1 MTKRT
6 KISKNEIKRNTFYQL
21 PKFLFLDEFKELSC
35 ESKILYAMLKE
46 RHELSIINNWIDI
59 DEFVYLIFSRENMGK
74 MLNKSENTIKKVMQ
88 ELKKYKLIEEK
99 RQGQGKPNRIYLL
112 TVEDVAEFQNLKY
125 CGSETANIEVLNP
138 QYLPPNNTKNSNTNQ
153 IDITSSSKK
162 KNKEEKIDD
171 DEIEKALKNLKDKKK
186 GSLEIAPK
194 GNKQE
199 NPNCEI
205 NTNKN
210 IKEIQE
216 LLFDKLKTKI
226 SEKQAETLLIASNS
240 DIERLKSRIDVAIT
254 QTINNVIGWLIDA
267 LKRPDE
273 QYKVISTTAKKVS
286 KKSKFA
292 NYTGRKWDYKEIE
305 KLENEYIERKLKE
318 SDQEK
323 NL

>member
-1 MTKRT
+1 MTNRT
-6 KISKNEIKRNTFYQL
+6 KISKNEVKRNTFYQL
-21 PKFLFLDEFKELSC
+21 PKFLFLDEFKGLSC

-46 RHELSIINNWIDI
+46 RHELSILNNWVDN
-59 DEFVYLIFSRENMGK
+59 DDFVYLIFSRENMGK
-74 MLNKSENTIKKVMQ
+74 MIDKSEKTIKKAIE
-88 ELKKYKLIEEK
+88 ELKKYKLIEET

-112 TVEDVAEFQNLKY
+112 TIDDIGEFK
-125 CGSETANIEVLNP
+125 TRNICDSRPVNITGQNP
-138 QYLPPNNTKNSNTNQ
+138 QYFPPNNTKTSNTNQ

-171 DEIEKALKNLKDKKK
+171 DEIKKTLNLLKDKKK

-199 NPNCEI
+199 NQNCDNNI
-205 NTNKN
+205 NKN

-216 LLFDKLKTKI
+216 LIFNKLKAKV
-226 SEKQAETLLIASNS
+226 SDKQANKLLDVSNN
-240 DIERLKSRIDVAIT
+240 DIERLNCRIDVAAT
-254 QTINNVIGWLIDA
+254 QTINNVMGWLIDA

-273 QYKVISTTAKKVS
+273 QYTSISTIAKKVP

-305 KLENEYIERKLKE
+305 RLESEYIERKLKE
-318 SDQEK
+318 NEHEK
-323 NL
+323 